1 MFVKNVLFTLVV
13 LVVFFGGLELVLT
26 WSGVR
31 PVILEEDP
39 MVGFAGNIPLFVEAT
54 RPDGK
59 VMLHTAS
66 RHVRLFNYQEFP
78 RDKSDDSVRI
88 FCMGGSTTH
97 GRPYYDAV
105 SFCGWLRAYL
115 QAADPARIWEVI
127 NAGGVSYASYRVARL
142 MNELKDYQP
151 DLFIVYTG
159 QNEFLEER
167 SYRGIMNMPDWVID
181 LHGALSATRTYALV
195 QRVVELVRPDPSG
208 KARQNNLLSED
219 VDEILSHTVGPQ
231 SYHRDDRLKRQIIAH
246 FRLNLIR
253 MARIARSVDAGILF
267 IQPAINV
274 KDMSPFKSEHRQGLE
289 AQALAE
295 WQSLFERARRLQ
307 EAGDL
312 DAALALYRQARTID
326 DRYADLHYR
335 IGQALFT
342 LQRYD
347 EADAAF
353 RRAVEEDIVPLRILA
368 AMQQVVADVAAREDV
383 PLIDFPVVL
392 RQAYLSQYGHAV
404 FGKEYF
410 RDHVHT
416 DMEGYRLLGLALF
429 DELAGEDIVV
439 PDAAWN
445 QARRKDTEQRV
456 IASLDP
462 ATEGGAL
469 LNLGKVLEWAGK
481 FDEAYRAFQGA
492 LKILGP
498 DPVIYDRL
506 GGSAFSRGDYD
517 DAVRYMREALEHYPQ
532 MTELHA
538 NLAMALAK
546 QGETDEAMQEYW
558 AELQLDPTSS
568 FAHAGLAGLL
578 EKAGD
583 DDAALEHYNFA
594 LQFRPDNEYALLK
607 TAFLLIRHKRYDEA
621 LTRAQKAMQV
631 NPKQYR
637 AHNAIGLIMQMRG
650 NTEQAIRHYNE
661 ALRLQPGNAAA
672 QEGLRRMKKRRAA
685 ALIGDMAG

>member
-1 MFVKNVLFTLVV
+1 
-13 LVVFFGGLELVLT
+13 
-26 WSGVR
+26 
-31 PVILEEDP
+31 
-39 MVGFAGNIPLFVEAT
+39 
-54 RPDGK
+54 
-59 VMLHTAS
+59 
-66 RHVRLFNYQEFP
+66 
-78 RDKSDDSVRI
+78 
-88 FCMGGSTTH
+88 
-97 GRPYYDAV
+97 
-105 SFCGWLRAYL
+105 
-115 QAADPARIWEVI
+115 
-127 NAGGVSYASYRVARL
+127 
-142 MNELKDYQP
+142 
-151 DLFIVYTG
+151 
-159 QNEFLEER
+159 
-167 SYRGIMNMPDWVID
+167 
-181 LHGALSATRTYALV
+181 
-195 QRVVELVRPDPSG
+195 
-208 KARQNNLLSED
+208 
-219 VDEILSHTVGPQ
+219 
-231 SYHRDDRLKRQIIAH
+231 
-246 FRLNLIR
+246 
-253 MARIARSVDAGILF
+253 
-267 IQPAINV
+267 V

-289 AQALAE
+289 ARALAE

-307 EAGDL
+307 GAGDL
-312 DAALALYRQARTID
+312 DAALALYRQAGRID

-335 IGQALFT
+335 IGQALFA

-383 PLIDFPVVL
+383 PLIDFPVIL

-439 PDAAWN
+439 PDPAWN

-492 LKILGP
+492 QKILGP